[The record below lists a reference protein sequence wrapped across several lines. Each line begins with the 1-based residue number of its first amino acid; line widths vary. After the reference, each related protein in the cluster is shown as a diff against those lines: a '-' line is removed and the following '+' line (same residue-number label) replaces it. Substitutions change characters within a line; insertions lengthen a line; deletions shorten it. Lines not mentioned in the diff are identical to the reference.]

1 MAKVHPRTSTTSS
14 SCHENSSSE
23 REVFTVWMK
32 SLVVGSNG
40 CTVFNSKG
48 EIVFRVDNYQT
59 RCSSEVL
66 LMDYNGRVL
75 FSIKR
80 KKLLIFR
87 SWEGYRW
94 TNSEFDEE
102 EGEWFKVKRKCKF
115 FRRGISSCHVIL
127 GCNKTRGRRCYTVLG
142 LEGKPTIK
150 ITDCTG
156 RVLAE
161 VMQKQS
167 FGGVSLG
174 DDVLSLMV
182 EPQIDQSLIMALVI
196 VYAMIN
202 HKL

>member
-1 MAKVHPRTSTTSS
+1 MAKVHPRTSATSS

-32 SLVVGSNG
+32 SLVISSSG

-59 RCSSEVL
+59 RRSREIL

-80 KKLLIFR
+80 KKVLIFR
-87 SWEGYRW
+87 SWEGYKW
-94 TNSEFDEE
+94 TNSEFDDE
-102 EGEWFKVKRKCKF
+102 EGEWFKDVIRLEDTAATRLWDWKENNHQDHRLYRPSF
-115 FRRGISSCHVIL
+115 SRG
-127 GCNKTRGRRCYTVLG
+127 
-142 LEGKPTIK
+142 
-150 ITDCTG
+150 D
-156 RVLAE
+156 A
-161 VMQKQS
+161 KQS

-174 DDVLSLMV
+174 DDVLSLTV